1 MQPEINLFSSEVI
14 DRLDVWPGQD
24 MKLLIIELRYV
35 LQVLFDVWKGRITF
49 DFIEHVGLHD
59 AEIDAASEDDILSIL
74 QCPGPGD
81 WQKAQA
87 VLFAR
92 KTECQ
97 IDRVVGPLRDDA
109 EESVVHLVAHRVA

>member
-1 MQPEINLFSSEVI
+1 MQPEIDLFSFEVI

-35 LQVLFDVWKGRITF
+35 QQVLLNVWKGRVAF

-59 AEIDAASEDDILSIL
+59 AEINAASEDNILGIL
-74 QCPGPGD
+74 QSPGPGD

-92 KTECQ
+92 ETECQ
-97 IDRVVGPLRDDA
+97 IDGVIGPFRDDA
-109 EESVVHLVAHRVA
+109 EESVVRLVAHRVA